1 MLSESHPERNFQ
13 SHLIS
18 LAPSD
23 LEMSQGHL
31 SLRHGRCLQSENR
44 WISEVFRKSPNSR
57 FVARVASCCFHI
69 ASFHSCEIFY
79 EVIAQPWAIPKLSTC
94 PPYTHHCLVQKPSCL
109 PDVYVPC
116 WTMTAPKSKTPGWLM
131 RWKPQ
136 RVTNNF
142 WNPWKYVYI
151 YKIYN
156 MLFTRILKLVFS
168 CYNLLDIKWYLHNIN
183 I

>member
-44 WISEVFRKSPNSR
+44 WISEVFRKSPNRR

-79 EVIAQPWAIPKLSTC
+79 EVIDCSTVSYPQIEYMSTIYSSLSCPKAIMFAGCVCSMLGNDS
-94 PPYTHHCLVQKPSCL
+94 
-109 PDVYVPC
+109 
-116 WTMTAPKSKTPGWLM
+116 
-131 RWKPQ
+131 PQ
-136 RVTNNF
+136 IE
-142 WNPWKYVYI
+142 NPWLIDEVETSKGDKQLLESLEI
-151 YKIYN
+151 CIYN
-156 MLFTRILKLVFS
+156 IQYDVHPNTEISV
-168 CYNLLDIKWYLHNIN
+168 
-183 I
+183 